1 MVYKRGEIYYISKG
15 NAIGSEQDAAR
26 PGIIVSND
34 AINRNSG
41 VLEVVYLTTRPKSD
55 LPTHVEVHS
64 TGVKSIALCEQI
76 NSVSVTRIGDYVA
89 KASAVEMAKINDA
102 LLDSLGI
109 DFDDSTYDDYD
120 DSETETSTQSFDEDA
135 VTLRTE
141 RDLYKKL
148 YEQLIDRLTTK

>member
-34 AINRNSG
+34 MINRNSG
-41 VLEVVYLTTRPKSD
+41 VLEVIYLTTRPKTD

-76 NSVSVTRIGDYVA
+76 NSVSVTRVGDYVA
-89 KASAVEMAKINDA
+89 KASATEMAQIDKA
-102 LLDSLGI
+102 LMESLAITLDES
-109 DFDDSTYDDYD
+109 DDYYESE
-120 DSETETSTQSFDEDA
+120 DSVTTDA
-135 VTLRTE
+135 DSVTLRAE

-148 YEQLIDRLTTK
+148 YEQLIDKLTTK